1 LNNLARRHAQ
11 KAESDESHRKWTL
24 QRLFEA
30 TPDEVNR
37 LAGKTLYQWNSYHDR
52 WELEAR
58 VGTEFNVREGIEQL
72 HHNAERTAE
81 VARLKQQL
89 QSIILQLELIEPF
102 MKAGLHE

>member
-1 LNNLARRHAQ
+1 MKVIGNGRYNVIL
-11 KAESDESHRKWTL
+11 
-24 QRLFEA
+24 EA

-52 WELEAR
+52 WELESR

-102 MKAGLHE
+102 MKEPEVVASKEEGIA